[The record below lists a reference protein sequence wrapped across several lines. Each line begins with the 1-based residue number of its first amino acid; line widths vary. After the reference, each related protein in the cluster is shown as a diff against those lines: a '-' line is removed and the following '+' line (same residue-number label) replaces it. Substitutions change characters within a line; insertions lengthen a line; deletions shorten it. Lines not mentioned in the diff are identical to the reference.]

1 MSEKGAKIFKT
12 KCSACHTLNAGGN
25 SKQGPNLSAPASVD
39 MPAARAR
46 PTQCNATPAPR
57 GAMRRIAT
65 PAAREAMPSG
75 ATRRRRRSP
84 TPSGRPARPA
94 PRSSRGPPPAAPR
107 GQRAFDAH
115 CANVT
120 SPTPS
125 RHGIFGNQPG
135 QVGDYSY
142 SGAFKDKTGEMVW
155 DDATMHE
162 WLKAPKKFIKGTKM
176 IFAGIKKEKE
186 RNDLVDYLKSA
197 TQ

>member
-1 MSEKGAKIFKT
+1 
-12 KCSACHTLNAGGN
+12 
-25 SKQGPNLSAPASVD
+25 
-39 MPAARAR
+39 
-46 PTQCNATPAPR
+46 
-57 GAMRRIAT
+57 
-65 PAAREAMPSG
+65 MPSG
-75 ATRRRRRSP
+75 ATRRRRLAKQCRAARRGRDAGGALRRRRADRPGRRRGLREARRRRRRAARERS
-84 TPSGRPARPA
+84 TRN
-94 PRSSRGPPPAAPR
+94 
-107 GQRAFDAH
+107 

>member
-1 MSEKGAKIFKT
+1 MRRRRLAKH
-12 KCSACHTLNAGGN
+12 CRAAHRDAGG
-25 SKQGPNLSAPASVD
+25 SRS
-39 MPAARAR
+39 
-46 PTQCNATPAPR
+46 NAE
-57 GAMRRIAT
+57 RRDAT
-65 PAAREAMPSG
+65 PAARSDAVGPTGPAGAAVFERPAAYRRRAARAH
-75 ATRRRRRSP
+75 ATRN
-84 TPSGRPARPA
+84 
-94 PRSSRGPPPAAPR
+94 
-107 GQRAFDAH
+107 

>member
-1 MSEKGAKIFKT
+1 MQ
-12 KCSACHTLNAGGN
+12 CDAGG
-25 SKQGPNLSAPASVD
+25 S
-39 MPAARAR
+39 RR
-46 PTQCNATPAPR
+46 NAE
-57 GAMRRIAT
+57 RRDAT

-75 ATRRRRRSP
+75 ATRARRRRRSP

-107 GQRAFDAH
+107 GQRALDTR
-115 CANVT
+115 CATVT

>member
-1 MSEKGAKIFKT
+1 MQ
-12 KCSACHTLNAGGN
+12 CDAGG
-25 SKQGPNLSAPASVD
+25 SRS
-39 MPAARAR
+39 
-46 PTQCNATPAPR
+46 NAE
-57 GAMRRIAT
+57 RRDAT

-75 ATRRRRRSP
+75 ATRARRRRRSP

-94 PRSSRGPPPAAPR
+94 PRSSRGPPPKPPR

-115 CANVT
+115 CATVT

>member
-25 SKQGPNLSAPASVD
+25 SKQGPNLSAPA
-39 MPAARAR
+39 
-46 PTQCNATPAPR
+46 
-57 GAMRRIAT
+57 
-65 PAAREAMPSG
+65 
-75 ATRRRRRSP
+75 
-84 TPSGRPARPA
+84 
-94 PRSSRGPPPAAPR
+94 
-107 GQRAFDAH
+107 
-115 CANVT
+115 
-120 SPTPS
+120 
-125 RHGIFGNQPG
+125 HGIFATSRAGRRLLLQR
-135 QVGDYSY
+135 
-142 SGAFKDKTGEMVW
+142 AFKDKTGEMVW